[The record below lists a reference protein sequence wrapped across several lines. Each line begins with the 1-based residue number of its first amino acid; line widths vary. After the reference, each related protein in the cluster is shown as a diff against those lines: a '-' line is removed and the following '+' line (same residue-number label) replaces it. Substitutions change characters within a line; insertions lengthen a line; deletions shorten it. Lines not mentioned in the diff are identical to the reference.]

1 MSYPPAGVIRHIEA
15 LKLIRVTRTIV
26 GPTSPSRHSE
36 HLLVHS
42 ATLVIAAIRFTFS
55 SIPTPQIVSRTLRL
69 LRLSTDWLKIALV
82 NSAQNIRNRLRQR
95 RSQRQNGGS
104 RPADED
110 DLGTDE
116 EDNDPF
122 GGNSDDDAD
131 YHPGADIDED
141 EDDELEFDSQRVEA
155 DDYDL
160 YPLAKAED
168 YD

>member
-1 MSYPPAGVIRHIEA
+1 M
-15 LKLIRVTRTIV
+15 
-26 GPTSPSRHSE
+26 
-36 HLLVHS
+36 
-42 ATLVIAAIRFTFS
+42 
-55 SIPTPQIVSRTLRL
+55 